1 MKVSKLQIALCRKRL
16 RQNGVYSRLLVCEVC
31 VAGGHERRVCV
42 PFCLI
47 CVKKPGGYL
56 RRLQTEVIYLSGEVE
71 MGTNC
76 MGSRLFLFL

>member
-1 MKVSKLQIALCRKRL
+1 M
-16 RQNGVYSRLLVCEVC
+16 
-31 VAGGHERRVCV
+31 AGGHERRVCV